1 MRFLLRTLAA
11 CLLLTSAAYAQTN
24 MAVLRKADDLVA
36 QKKYDTAFRMLQ
48 EYDPRNTKLA
58 VVLKKEEYALNYS
71 IGTHQYHTFTFKD
84 LPLLE
89 TLDDNRYKEGVGGT
103 TYGFRVGRAL
113 DSLKRRYPSN
123 YKLDRGLGDYYFS
136 LQQCDCAE
144 KRILEDDLFPLII
157 KHYGVAHENG
167 YGDYYSYF
175 AVGYAYQRLGQFKQS
190 VAPFLHSID
199 LRKDYPPTH
208 LNLAFVY
215 LELKQY
221 DKAREEAILA
231 RDQFQDDQPKSDAAF
246 LLSEIE
252 DRIKGIGVKTAN
264 RPNARSTKI
273 GSHPKSPTTHKA
285 APKTASP
292 KAATAKDS
300 TASKSAAP
308 EPAASPAPAQNAP
321 KSTPEASKPEEKP
334 KDSASQ

>member
-1 MRFLLRTLAA
+1 MRFLLRTLAT
-11 CLLLTSAAYAQTN
+11 CLLLTSTAYAQTN
-24 MAVLRKADDLVA
+24 MAVLHKADDLVA

-48 EYDPRNTKLA
+48 EYDPHNTKLA

-71 IGTHQYHTFTFKD
+71 IATREYHTFTFKD
-84 LPLLE
+84 LPILE
-89 TLDDNRYKEGVGGT
+89 TLDDNRYKDGVGGT
-103 TYGFRVGRAL
+103 IYRFRVGRAL
-113 DSLKRRYPSN
+113 DSLKRRYPKN

-144 KRILEDDLFPLII
+144 KGILEDDLFPLII
-157 KHYGVAHENG
+157 KHYGVAHDNG

-199 LRKDYPPTH
+199 LRKDFPPTH

-221 DKAREEAILA
+221 DKAREQATLA

-252 DRIKGIGVKTAN
+252 DRIKGIGVKTASK
-264 RPNARSTKI
+264 PNARSTKI
-273 GSHPKSPTTHKA
+273 GSRPKSPSARNSTKKPDLKA
-285 APKTASP
+285 APK
-292 KAATAKDS
+292 DS
-300 TASKSAAP
+300 TATK
-308 EPAASPAPAQNAP
+308 PATSPAPAAADAP
-321 KSTPEASKPEEKP
+321 KSAPEAAQPEN
-334 KDSASQ
+334 KDKNTDKQ